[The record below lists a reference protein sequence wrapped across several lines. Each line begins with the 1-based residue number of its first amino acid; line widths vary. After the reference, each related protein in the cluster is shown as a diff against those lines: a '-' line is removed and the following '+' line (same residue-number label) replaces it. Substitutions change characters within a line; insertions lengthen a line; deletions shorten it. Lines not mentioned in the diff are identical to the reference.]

1 MSQDK
6 DEKPRSLG
14 LSPAQVV
21 GSALAA
27 MSVAFFA
34 SWAGTA
40 GTMIG
45 AALGSVIAT
54 VGAATYTW
62 SLRRTSEAAKRTAA
76 LVRQRALLTGTHA
89 RLDPGAHLEA
99 DLDPDAPVPDPN
111 APRPGEDAG
120 QPATLTDEAAPQGR
134 LAGWL
139 ASSRDLPWLKVA
151 LASAAVLVA
160 ALGGITAVEA
170 ITGKPI
176 ASWFGRDDG
185 TGTSV
190 QHVFGSDGGSS
201 KQDQTPRKD
210 TPATPAPSPSPAPTD
225 EPQEPQP
232 STTPAPQPSTSPE
245 VPVPSTGTSQAPS
258 PGAQP

>member
-40 GTMIG
+40 GPMIG
-45 AALGSVIAT
+45 AAVGSVIAT

-89 RLDPGAHLEA
+89 RVDPGAERP
-99 DLDPDAPVPDPN
+99 DPDAPVPDPN
-111 APRPGEDAG
+111 APAPASGESDSADPADDAEPG
-120 QPATLTDEAAPQGR
+120 GR
-134 LAGWL
+134 LAAL
-139 ASSRDLPWLKVA
+139 RELPWLKVT
-151 LASAAVLVA
+151 LASLAVLVA
-160 ALGGITAVEA
+160 ALGGITAIELV
-170 ITGKPI
+170 TGKPI
-176 ASWFGRDDG
+176 SSLLGK
-185 TGTSV
+185 
-190 QHVFGSDGGSS
+190 DGGSGTTVGHVTR
-201 KQDQTPRKD
+201 QDHTSTPKD
-210 TPATPAPSPSPAPTD
+210 EKPKDQTPATPGSTPSQAPSEGPQQPAPSSTPKPSPSAPASP
-225 EPQEPQP
+225 E
-232 STTPAPQPSTSPE
+232 PSTSP
-245 VPVPSTGTSQAPS
+245 S
-258 PGAQP
+258 PDTLP